1 MSATN
6 SPASPH
12 PDVDPIVVGV
22 VGSRLTSILNE
33 QQTALVNTAFSPVV
47 REAFDLACAVFD
59 SHGDMIGQSDGGTPG
74 HINAMATGMHYIVEE
89 FPPDSVKSGDVII
102 TNDPWMTSG
111 QINDI
116 TIATPVFKNG
126 RLIAWF
132 ASCCHSPDIG
142 GRILSA
148 QATEVYEEGLRLP
161 IMKFLNEGVLNPD
174 LNRII
179 RANVRTPDETIGDMY
194 AQVAGN
200 QVGARSLLAL
210 LDEFDLDS
218 VDAVAKQ
225 IIDRSERALREALRG
240 APDGLYEAQC
250 QTDGF
255 GDEPITLKVS
265 ITIKDDEIF
274 IDYDGSSPQSRYGI
288 NVVLNYTRAY
298 SSFAIKAAFA
308 PEVPHNAGSFRPVH
322 VYAPDG
328 TVLNC
333 QHPAPVAARHLVGHF
348 LPSLL
353 FAALQQALP
362 GKLLAYSGDG
372 VWLTVAAGHFPK
384 STKPFTYTMFQSGGM
399 GARAVKDGLSTTGFP
414 GGLRVIPTEVTEV
427 LSPLVQRRRELST
440 DTGGAGEFRGG
451 LGQVSVFECKTDQP
465 WTAAVNGDRVKSPA
479 GGAQGGGDGAPGW
492 VGRHQG
498 DALPVKQHVR
508 LDAADLIEFRLPGGG
523 GYGEPF
529 DREPESVFD
538 DVVNGYVSIDAARD
552 AYGVSISYVG
562 QENALVRPPS
572 SYRLD
577 KAETARLRGT
587 PTD

>member
-1 MSATN
+1 MTAVAF
-6 SPASPH
+6 PRPE
-12 PDVDPIVVGV
+12 VDPIVIGV
-22 VGSRLTSILNE
+22 VGGRLTSILNE

-59 SHGDMIGQSDGGTPG
+59 SRGDMIGQSDGGTPG

-89 FPPDSVKSGDVII
+89 FPPDAVRPGDVVI

-116 TIATPVFKNG
+116 TIATPVFKKD

-161 IMKFLNEGVLNPD
+161 IMKFLDGGVLNPV
-174 LNRII
+174 LNKIV

-200 QVGARSLLAL
+200 QVGARSLCAL
-210 LDEFDLDS
+210 LDEFGLES
-218 VDAVAKQ
+218 VDPVATQ
-225 IIDRSERALREALRG
+225 IIDRSEQALRKALHE
-240 APDGLYEAQC
+240 APDGVYEAQS

-255 GDEPITLKVS
+255 GEETITLKVAV
-265 ITIKDDEIF
+265 TIKGDEIF
-274 IDYDGSSPQSRYGI
+274 IDYDGTSPQSRYGI

-322 VYAPDG
+322 VSAPEG

-353 FAALQQALP
+353 FAALHSALP
-362 GKLLAYSGDG
+362 DKLLAYSGDG

-384 STKPFTYTMFQSGGM
+384 SSKPFTYTMFQSGGM
-399 GARAVKDGLSTTGFP
+399 GARATKDGLSTTGFP

-427 LSPLVQRRRELST
+427 LSPLVQRRRELAT
-440 DTGGAGEFRGG
+440 DSAGAGEFRGG
-451 LGQVSVFECKTDQP
+451 LGQISIFECKTDRP
-465 WTAAVNGDRVKSPA
+465 WTAAVNGDRVKSAAAGALGGSPGALGWIGLHDGDTLPA
-479 GGAQGGGDGAPGW
+479 
-492 VGRHQG
+492 
-498 DALPVKQHVR
+498 KQHVR
-508 LDAADLIEFRLPGGG
+508 LDASDLIEFRLPGGG
-523 GYGEPF
+523 GYGRAF
-529 DREPESVFD
+529 DRDAEAVFD
-538 DVVNGYVSIDAARD
+538 DVVNGYVSIEAARE
-552 AYGVSISYVG
+552 AYGVSVSYVG
-562 QENALVRPPS
+562 DLEALVRPPS
-572 SYRLD
+572 TYSLD
-577 KAETARLRGT
+577 RAETDRLRCR
-587 PTD
+587 D

>member
-1 MSATN
+1 MTSVE
-6 SPASPH
+6 PPR
-12 PDVDPIVVGV
+12 PEGDPIVIGV
-22 VGSRLTSILNE
+22 VGGRLTSILNE
-33 QQTALVNTAFSPVV
+33 QQSALVNTAFSPVV

-89 FPPDSVKSGDVII
+89 FPPDAVRPGDVII

-161 IMKFLNEGVLNPD
+161 IMKFLDQGVLNPV
-174 LNRII
+174 LNKIV

-200 QVGARSLLAL
+200 EVGSRSLCAL
-210 LDEFDLDS
+210 LDEFGLESIDS
-218 VDAVAKQ
+218 VATQ
-225 IIDRSERALREALRG
+225 IIDRSERALRNALRE
-240 APDGLYEAQC
+240 APDGVYEAQS

-255 GDEPITLKVS
+255 GEEAITLKVTV
-265 ITIKDDEIF
+265 TIKGDEIF
-274 IDYDGSSPQSRYGI
+274 IDYDGTSPQSRYGI

-322 VYAPDG
+322 VWAPEG

-353 FAALQQALP
+353 FAALHRALP

-384 STKPFTYTMFQSGGM
+384 SSKPFTYTMFQSGGM
-399 GARAVKDGLSTTGFP
+399 GARAIKDGLSTTGFP

-427 LSPLVQRRRELST
+427 LSPLVQRRRELAIDSA
-440 DTGGAGEFRGG
+440 GAGKFRGG
-451 LGQVSVFECKTDQP
+451 LGQVSVFECKTDRA
-465 WTAAVNGDRVKSPA
+465 WTAAVNGDRVKSAA
-479 GGAQGGGDGAPGW
+479 GGALGGSPGALGWIGLHGGDT
-492 VGRHQG
+492 
-498 DALPVKQHVR
+498 LPAKQHVR
-508 LDAADLIEFRLPGGG
+508 LDAEDLIEFRLPGGG
-523 GYGEPF
+523 GYGPPF
-529 DREPESVFD
+529 ERDAQAVFD
-538 DVVNGYVSIDAARD
+538 DVVNGYVSTKAARD
-552 AYGVSISYVG
+552 EYGVSVSYVG
-562 QENALVRPPS
+562 SPEALVRPPS
-572 SYRLD
+572 TYTLD
-577 KAETARLRGT
+577 RAETDRLRRQE
-587 PTD
+587 